1 MVPPSSD
8 RIARVPPYFLVPL
21 VAPPTFQVRG
31 SHPLRPP
38 APERSLKSTATK
50 YRLLPVRSPLLGE
63 SRLISAPTVTE
74 MFQFSAFALPTLLD
88 SGESD
93 PYGPGFPIR
102 TSPDQSSFA
111 SSPGL
116 NAGCHVLHRL

>member
-8 RIARVPPYFLVPL
+8 RISRAPPSFLVPL
-21 VAPPTFQVRG
+21 VPLPTFQVRG

-88 SGESD
+88 SGGSD
-93 PYGPGFPIR
+93 PHRVGFPHSDI
-102 TSPDQSSFA
+102 
-111 SSPGL
+111 PGSKL
-116 NAGCHVLHRL
+116 VCQLPGA